1 MYVIDEYRDSYRAYT
16 YSYTRTSVEGGY
28 EENHGTSRNTST
40 LANNYYYGTGYTFD
54 KTTGQFRLT
63 DYTRSVYD
71 GSQVGKYTCASTS
84 YSGCTTIYYVES
96 EDTITTANVKT
107 ISRTGTTY
115 EETHANITNSTIK
128 GRVDTWYE
136 EHILGT
142 EYEQYIA
149 DTLFCNDRSFG
160 SSNSGTGTGA
170 SYTQYRW
177 NSSSNGIRLTC
188 PNQNDRFTVD
198 DEITGNGD
206 LSYPIGLVTTDEVVL
221 AGGYYSFSS
230 GYYLYSG
237 NIYWTMS
244 PRYVNG
250 SDAYVC
256 DISSSGGA
264 FGYNAVDVSR
274 GVRPTINLKADSLK
288 LGDGSASNPYRV
300 G

>member
-28 EENHGTSRNTST
+28 EENHGTSRSTRT

-63 DYTRSVYD
+63 DYTGSVYD
-71 GSQVGKYTCASTS
+71 GSQVGKYTCGSTS
-84 YSGCTTIYYVES
+84 SNCTTLYYIES

-128 GRVDTWYE
+128 GKIDEWYE

-149 DTLFCNDRSFG
+149 DTLFCNDRSL
-160 SSNSGTGTGA
+160 SSGTGIGT

-177 NSSSNGIRLTC
+177 SSSSNGIRLTC

-198 DEITGNGD
+198 DEVTGNGD
-206 LSYPIGLVTTDEVVL
+206 LTYPIGLVNTDEVYL
-221 AGGYYSFSS
+221 AGGYGSNNY
-230 GYYLYSG
+230 GYYLYTG
-237 NIYWTMS
+237 NYYWTMS
-244 PRYVNG
+244 PDNFNG
-250 SDAYVC
+250 SDAYVRNVN
-256 DISSSGGA
+256 SNGYANSGNIV
-264 FGYNAVDVSR
+264 YHSN
-274 GVRPTINLKADSLK
+274 GVRPTLNLIPDSLK
-288 LGDGSASNPYRV
+288 VGSGTADDPYQLS
-300 G
+300 GN